1 MKNKIIR
8 NIVTILLLMTLAL
21 PGLAYGDTDVSIMPI
36 SSDVSIIPISSEL
49 SHWADKYVK
58 QLNNDY
64 EMQDFFKDKDLN
76 DNISLDDFEKLIQ
89 KTLKKDFEY
98 KEEKVTR
105 EKAVYEFTKIWAEKT
120 EQNLDE
126 IATIKMVIYAD
137 TEKIDS
143 EYNHAVTVAYM
154 KGIAEG
160 RGERIFDPKALL
172 TYGEAAALVV
182 KTEEA
187 VEEEM
192 KNQNPIVEGKFE
204 TREDYEV
211 TNDMV
216 TFNFELFSHY
226 EKSKELMFSSGQQFE
241 ITVTNEKEEEVYKF
255 SDGKAFTMALI
266 YETIEPGEAITWSDE
281 WDRTDKEGNY
291 LESGKYKAKI
301 EILASPSPGPVE
313 EEKVETEDIPKE
325 QLIKTIEF
333 TLYELDEEGKITS
346 ESAESIIKDKAT
358 KVMEALKVRDIEIL
372 TEYVHPEKG
381 LRFTPYT
388 TVDTAKDVVFS
399 IEELKKFNAE
409 DELVWGTYDGK
420 GDDIIL
426 TPNEYY
432 EEFVYTK
439 DFLSADQ
446 IGYNE
451 VLSSGNMIENQFEA
465 YKNPI
470 IVEYYI
476 PGEEFENA
484 WQSLRLVFEEY
495 EGDWKLVG
503 IIHNEW
509 TI

>member
-1 MKNKIIR
+1 MKNKILNKIL
-8 NIVTILLLMTLAL
+8 VVLLLTILAV
-21 PGLAYGDTDVSIMPI
+21 PGVAYGEEDYTIMPI
-36 SSDVSIIPISSEL
+36 SIEYT
-49 SHWADKYVK
+49 HWADKYIDT
-58 QLNNDY
+58 LYLEYNT
-64 EMQDFFKDKDLN
+64 EEFFENKDL
-76 DNISLDDFEKLIQ
+76 DDEISAEDLVFLIQNTLKDDFEYNQ
-89 KTLKKDFEY
+89 
-98 KEEKVTR
+98 EEITR

-126 IATIKMVIYAD
+126 IATIKMIIYAD
-137 TEKIDS
+137 TEKIGA

-204 TREDYEV
+204 TRGDYEV

-226 EKSKELMFSSGQQFE
+226 EESKELMFSSGQQFE

-255 SDGKAFTMALI
+255 SDGKVFTMALI
-266 YETIEPGEAITWSDE
+266 YETVEPGEAITWSDE

-301 EILASPSPGPVE
+301 EIFASPSPGPVE

-325 QLIKTIEF
+325 QLTKTIEF

-346 ESAESIIKDKAT
+346 ESAKSIIKDKAT
-358 KVMEALKVRDIEIL
+358 KVMEALKVKDIESLI
-372 TEYVHPEKG
+372 EYVHPEKG

-388 TVDTAKDVVFS
+388 TVDTVKDVVFS
-399 IEELKKFNAE
+399 IEELKNFNAE

-426 TPNEYY
+426 TPGEYY

-446 IGYNE
+446 IGYNK
-451 VLSSGNMIENQFEA
+451 VLSSGNMIENQFEV